1 LEDIKS
7 LKIALLYG
15 GYSSEREI
23 SIKSGKA
30 VEEALKELGLN
41 YQVFDPIERAEFI
54 FKLTKYDPDVVFIA
68 LHGKGGEDG
77 TIQGV
82 LDFLGYRYTG
92 SPQKASVI
100 AMDKILSKKL
110 VNFHGIPTPK
120 WVVIKSLEEIE
131 KIDKNFPKVVK
142 APREGSSI
150 GVFIVNSWDEMVKA
164 IEECF
169 KYDDEVMIEDFIQGR
184 EITVGILN
192 GEPLDIIEI
201 KVEKGFYDYK
211 NKYFSDKTQYL
222 CPAEID
228 KENYKKIQQMAV
240 DVYNI
245 IGCKGVA
252 RVDFILDSNN
262 TPYFLEINT
271 IPGLTD
277 HSLVPKAARC
287 KGLDFKSLILKIIE
301 GALDGK

>member
-1 LEDIKS
+1 LINLKDK
-7 LKIALLYG
+7 KIALLYG

-30 VEEALKELGLN
+30 VENVLKELNLD
-41 YQVFDPIERAEFI
+41 YKVFDPIERKKFI
-54 FKLTKYDPDVVFIA
+54 DELVKYNPNIVFIA

-82 LDFLGYRYTG
+82 LDFLNYKYTG

-110 VNFHGIPTPK
+110 VKFHNIPTPN
-120 WVVIKSLEEIE
+120 WYTIRNIEEL
-131 KIDKNFPKVVK
+131 KNVDLNFPKVVK

-150 GVFIVNSWDEMVKA
+150 GVYIVNNEKELREAVNN
-164 IEECF
+164 CF
-169 KYDDEVMIEDFIQGR
+169 KYDDEILIEDFIKGR
-184 EITVGILN
+184 EITIGILN

-211 NKYFSDKTQYL
+211 NKYFSDKTSYI
-222 CPAEID
+222 CPAEI
-228 KENYKKIQQMAV
+228 EPELYKKLQKTAV
-240 DVYNI
+240 DIYNI

-252 RVDFILDSNN
+252 RVDFILDENGIA
-262 TPYFLEINT
+262 YFLEINT

-277 HSLVPKAARC
+277 HSLVPKMAKH
-287 KGLDFKSLILKIIE
+287 KGISFKELIVKIIE
-301 GALDGK
+301 GALNER

>member
-1 LEDIKS
+1 
-7 LKIALLYG
+7 
-15 GYSSEREI
+15 
-23 SIKSGKA
+23 
-30 VEEALKELGLN
+30 
-41 YQVFDPIERAEFI
+41 
-54 FKLTKYDPDVVFIA
+54 
-68 LHGKGGEDG
+68 
-77 TIQGV
+77 
-82 LDFLGYRYTG
+82 
-92 SPQKASVI
+92 
-100 AMDKILSKKL
+100 
-110 VNFHGIPTPK
+110 
-120 WVVIKSLEEIE
+120 
-131 KIDKNFPKVVK
+131 
-142 APREGSSI
+142 
-150 GVFIVNSWDEMVKA
+150 MVKA

-277 HSLVPKAARC
+277 HSLVPKAAKC

>member
-1 LEDIKS
+1 MIDLKNK
-7 LKIALLYG
+7 KIALLYG

-30 VEEALKELGLN
+30 VENALKELNLN
-41 YQVFDPIERAEFI
+41 YKVFDPIERKNFI
-54 FKLTKYDPDVVFIA
+54 NELVKYNPDVVFIA

-82 LDFLGYRYTG
+82 LDFLGYKYTG
-92 SPQKASVI
+92 SPQKASAI

-110 VNFHGIPTPK
+110 VKFHNIPTPN
-120 WVVIKSLEEIE
+120 WYVIKNTEEL
-131 KIDKNFPKVVK
+131 KSIDLTFPKVVK

-150 GVFIVNSWDEMVKA
+150 GVYIVNNDEEL
-164 IEECF
+164 IEAVNNCF
-169 KYDDEVMIEDFIQGR
+169 KYDDEILIEDFIKGR
-184 EITVGILN
+184 EITIGILN

-211 NKYFSDKTQYL
+211 NKYFSDKTSYI
-222 CPAEID
+222 CPAEI
-228 KENYKKIQQMAV
+228 EPELYKKLQKTAV
-240 DVYNI
+240 DIYNI

-252 RVDFILDSNN
+252 RVDFILDENGIA
-262 TPYFLEINT
+262 YFLEINT

-277 HSLVPKAARC
+277 HSLVPKMAKY
-287 KGLDFKSLILKIIE
+287 KGISFNELILKILQ
-301 GALDGK
+301 GAING